1 MASIWTNYNHSE
13 FITFTSDGVICDLW
27 GLKKHI
33 KMPTFPLSLYF
44 GFHSPVVSGA
54 QGELRRSQRFP
65 VVNKNYDKLPIS
77 LLCNVSTHK
86 FSLRFEF
93 FATALHHFNYLT
105 PPILWLDSSI
115 LYINFQNIWI
125 TLESTK
131 THILFAPVKLLSAN
145 W

>member
-1 MASIWTNYNHSE
+1 MNDSYCLVSQPL
-13 FITFTSDGVICDLW
+13 TSNIVHDDLAVCKIQILMICDVESFPMWSGEHLNKLQPFRVHYFHFRWSHLW

-65 VVNKNYDKLPIS
+65 VVNKNYDKLPSS

-93 FATALHHFNYLT
+93 FATASL
-105 PPILWLDSSI
+105 
-115 LYINFQNIWI
+115 
-125 TLESTK
+125 
-131 THILFAPVKLLSAN
+131 
-145 W
+145 